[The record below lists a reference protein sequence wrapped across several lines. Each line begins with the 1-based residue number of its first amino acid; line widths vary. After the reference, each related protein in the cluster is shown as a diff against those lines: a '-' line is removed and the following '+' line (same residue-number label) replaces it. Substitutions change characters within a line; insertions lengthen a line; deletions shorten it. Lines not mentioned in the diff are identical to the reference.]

1 MAEPSVN
8 SEPGNCH
15 ELIKSDDRGLL
26 ESGLAKLQMVGRDQ
40 EVGRGQRFAGDG
52 RRDICHDEIWP
63 GGLGGKNDRWA
74 VFRSCQVS
82 KRKWDQDHIPSSE
95 RTGQTGSPSSR
106 E

>member
-40 EVGRGQRFAGDG
+40 TEMGPGSHPLFGADG
-52 RRDICHDEIWP
+52 SNWFSVVE
-63 GGLGGKNDRWA
+63 GVN
-74 VFRSCQVS
+74 VFRGVGEEREAFPKLS
-82 KRKWDQDHIPSSE
+82 
-95 RTGQTGSPSSR
+95 RTG